1 MFVYKWYTPCT
12 VVIPHPKP
20 PNNAREYSKGKGERE
35 AERTS
40 LRRFWLVLSRLRE
53 RVCTKLGQA
62 GRQQSERET
71 ALGAKRIQRMPR
83 WLHATF
89 ARSLSHTLSLF
100 ILLSRESK
108 RAEREGKG
116 GLARNRARSAQ
127 DTIRNVQSFSRAVLV
142 RSFVAFVRFWFSI
155 RLCFSFE
162 NIHL

>member
-53 RVCTKLGQA
+53 RVCTRLGQA

-89 ARSLSHTLSLF
+89 ARSLSHSLSLSYA
-100 ILLSRESK
+100 LG
-108 RAEREGKG
+108 RARVQKGKG

-142 RSFVAFVRFWFSI
+142 RSFVAFVRF
-155 RLCFSFE
+155 
-162 NIHL
+162 

>member
-20 PNNAREYSKGKGERE
+20 PNNAKGKSERG

-53 RVCTKLGQA
+53 RVCTRSDQA

-83 WLHATF
+83 WLHAMF
-89 ARSLSHTLSLF
+89 ARSLSLSHS
-100 ILLSRESK
+100 LSYSLG
-108 RAEREGKG
+108 RARVQKG
-116 GLARNRARSAQ
+116 ARGGGALARNRARSAQ

-142 RSFVAFVRFWFSI
+142 RSFVAFVRF
-155 RLCFSFE
+155 
-162 NIHL
+162 